1 MSDAEWGEPPMVAAP
16 MVAAPMV
23 AAPMVAAPMVAAP
36 MVAASEA
43 EIVEMARALTAPH
56 AHDMWTLLASSRS
69 LPPKIGPRC
78 AELVGDAL
86 AQIWP
91 ALWRREG
98 AKPGASIRAGKVIR
112 GRGWERHPPSALE
125 FSPFTLAL
133 LRWLVEVPLAAGS
146 APNLLAQPVT
156 IGDQVV
162 AYLALSASAE
172 TPAQLSIARCSKVA
186 LAPLAWLGFAPVLSG
201 EPPAARTWD
210 ELVEGPGAVVI
221 EALQHDLA
229 KRWRTIELTKR
240 AATDPETLI
249 ALGRAQ
255 DLTLTAFMDACS
267 RAGRRDLAGF
277 VIDAMVPLLGRQ
289 VAPFPNELDRTKP
302 LSSRT
307 AARKAS
313 GALLRG
319 LETWLRWDREH
330 RGIRFLDDDYEASQL
345 LLLRFEKALRAG
357 ADVLLPTW
365 LAELTSLAPTSSAT
379 IGPPDP
385 L

>member
-1 MSDAEWGEPPMVAAP
+1 MSEAEWIEP
-16 MVAAPMV
+16 
-23 AAPMVAAPMVAAP
+23 P

-43 EIVEMARALTAPH
+43 EIVAMARALTAPH
-56 AHDMWTLLASSRS
+56 AQDMWTLLASSRS
-69 LPPKIGPRC
+69 MPPKVGPRC

-125 FSPFTLAL
+125 FSPFTFAL
-133 LRWLVEVPLAAGS
+133 LRWLVEVPLAAGT
-146 APNLLAQPVT
+146 APNLLATPVVT
-156 IGDQVV
+156 GDQVV
-162 AYLALSASAE
+162 AYLALSASAD
-172 TPAQLSIARCSKVA
+172 TPAQLSIARSSKVA
-186 LAPLAWLGFAPVLSG
+186 LAPLAWLGFAHVLPG
-201 EPPAARTWD
+201 EPPASSTWD
-210 ELVEGPGAVVI
+210 ELVTGPGAVVL

-240 AATDPETLI
+240 AVTDPETLI

-255 DLTLTAFMDACS
+255 DLTLTVFMDACS

-277 VIDAMVPLLGRQ
+277 VIEAMVRLLGMQ
-289 VAPFPNELDRTKP
+289 VAPFPTSLDRSRP
-302 LSSRT
+302 LSVRT

-345 LLLRFEKALRAG
+345 LLMRFERALRSG

-379 IGPPDP
+379 IDPPEP
-385 L
+385 T